1 MDGQGEARGCTG
13 HVFSVYTRKLTTFIS
28 VYTINSMK
36 VEFDPAKDQ
45 RNTEK
50 HRVSLALA
58 GQFELDT
65 AVIRMDWRKDYGE
78 LRFNAIGYVGQR
90 LYHMT
95 FTLRGEAIRVISLRK
110 ANRREIQRYAET

>member
-1 MDGQGEARGCTG
+1 MGVD
-13 HVFSVYTRKLTTFIS
+13 FFVYTNKLTILVS
-28 VYTINSMK
+28 VYTIIK
-36 VEFDPAKDQ
+36 VKIEFDPAKDE
-45 RNTEK
+45 RNSEK
-50 HRVSLALA
+50 HGVSLGMA

-78 LRFNAIGYVGQR
+78 LRFNALGYIGQR

-95 FTLRGEAIRVISLRK
+95 FTLRGDAIRVISLRK